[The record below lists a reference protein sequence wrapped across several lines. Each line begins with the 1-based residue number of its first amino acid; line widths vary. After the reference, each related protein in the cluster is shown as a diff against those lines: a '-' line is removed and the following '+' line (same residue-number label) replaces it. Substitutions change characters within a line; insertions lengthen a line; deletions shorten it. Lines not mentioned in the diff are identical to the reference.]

1 VTRSDLV
8 EQLWQDSPLFVS
20 LEDFA
25 SALDGW
31 ELEPVMRD
39 GRPAVIFVV
48 KGPEFHFAK
57 LDPAFQCDRETL
69 RRFPGELIARHGYA
83 VTKTPKDDLRQQRF
97 NRRLGFYPVGEDA
110 EFIHFRID
118 SLRSTKESTCHSQP

>member
-1 VTRSDLV
+1 MREQLLDL
-8 EQLWQDSPLFVS
+8 LWQDSPIFITR
-20 LEDFA
+20 EQFHQT
-25 SALDGW
+25 LDGW

-39 GRPAVIFVV
+39 GKPAVIFVV

-57 LDPAFQCDRETL
+57 LDPAFQCGRDTL
-69 RRFPGELIARHGYA
+69 RRYPGELIARHGYA
-83 VTKTPKDDLRQQRF
+83 LTKTPKEDLRQQRF

-118 SLRSTKESTCHSQP
+118 ALRSTKEATCPSLQ